1 MFARLLLA
9 CCLFV
14 LSGLAV
20 QAEALSGK
28 VSWVYDGDTLQ
39 VEKVGK
45 VRLLG
50 IDTPEHE
57 ASSRDD
63 FYVRNFAIQADK
75 LRNVAQQAKKFNIQQ
90 VKGKTVS
97 LEYDRIVRDKHD
109 RVLAYVYLPNGD
121 MLNRLLLAEGLATV
135 FRRYDFRYKK
145 DFLATEKNARQKHLG
160 LWGDAPVPWGY

>member
-1 MFARLLLA
+1 MLARLLLV

-20 QAEALSGK
+20 QAEALRGQ
-28 VSWVYDGDTLQ
+28 VSWIYDGDTLQ
-39 VEKVGK
+39 VESVGK

-50 IDTPEHE
+50 IDTPEYE

-63 FYVRNFAIQADK
+63 FYVRNFAIKVGK
-75 LRNVAQQAKKFNIQQ
+75 LRSVARQAKKFNIQQ
-90 VKGKTVS
+90 VKGQTVR

-145 DFLATEKNARQKHLG
+145 DFLATEKSARQNHLG
-160 LWGDAPVPWGY
+160 LWGD